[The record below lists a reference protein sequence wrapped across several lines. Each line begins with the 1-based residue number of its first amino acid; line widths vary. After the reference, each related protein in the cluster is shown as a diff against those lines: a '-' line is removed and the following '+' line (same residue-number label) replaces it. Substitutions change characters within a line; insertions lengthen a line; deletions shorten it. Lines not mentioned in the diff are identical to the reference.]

1 MNAISVT
8 RTVKMPDPLR
18 LSRYRKTPEL
28 GPSML
33 FFSGGTALDGVSRV
47 LKNYT
52 HNSTHLVTSFDSG
65 GSSAKLRQA
74 FDMPSIGDMRSRMM
88 ALADETVTGH
98 PEVYQLF
105 TYRLPVGSANS
116 ELLHQL
122 ESMIQGDDPLVSTIS
137 NPMRRL
143 IRNQLGFFREVMPD
157 DFDLRGASIGNLIL
171 AGGYLNNHKHLDPII
186 FLFSKLVGVLGTV
199 RAIVNRDLYLCG
211 ELGDGSE
218 VCGQHRLTGKE
229 VAPIKSP
236 IRNLS
241 LSGAKD
247 NFVPVEVII
256 KKKNRKLIERADMIC
271 FPPGSFYSSLIANLL
286 PKGVA
291 SAIADNEN
299 PKVFI
304 PNLGCDPE
312 QIGMTLDQSV
322 LRLLDYLHADAGAD
336 CPSEKLLNFILID
349 SGSRGYSSPLSLK
362 LMAKLGIQVI
372 DTNLVSKHSK
382 SYYDANLLVGALLS
396 LT

>member
-8 RTVKMPDPLR
+8 RTIKMPDPLR

-28 GPSML
+28 GPSLL
-33 FFSGGTALDGVSRV
+33 FFSGGSALDGASRV

-65 GSSAKLRQA
+65 GSSAKLRHA
-74 FDMPSIGDMRSRMM
+74 FEMPSIGDMRSRMM

-105 TYRLPVGSANS
+105 TYRLPAGSSDS
-116 ELLHQL
+116 ELRQQL

-143 IRNQLGFFREVMPD
+143 IRNQLGFFRKVMPEA
-157 DFDLRGASIGNLIL
+157 FDLRGASIGNLIL

-199 RAIVNRDLYLCG
+199 RAIVNQDLYLCA
-211 ELGDGSE
+211 ELGDGSQ
-218 VCGQHRLTGKE
+218 VCGQHRMTGKE
-229 VAPIKSP
+229 VAPIESP

-241 LSGAKD
+241 LSSALD
-247 NFVPVEVII
+247 DFVPVKVKI

-291 SAIADNEN
+291 SAIAANKN

-304 PNLGCDPE
+304 PNLGRDPE
-312 QIGMTLDQSV
+312 QFGMTLDQSV
-322 LRLLDYLHADAGAD
+322 RKLLKYLRADAGTD
-336 CPSEKLLNFILID
+336 CPPEKLVNFILID
-349 SGSRGYSSPLSLK
+349 SSCGGYSSPLSLK

-372 DTNLVSKHSK
+372 DTSLVSRQSA
-382 SYYDANLLVGALLS
+382 SYYDANLLVGTLLS